1 MQLAEATAE
10 RHVLFVG
17 DVLIPKEEDEVL
29 EQSSVQRAEDLVVE
43 RFTQIHTVHL
53 RADVAGERPELDNVV
68 SHFPLRLCTNASF
81 PAIMRKLA
89 WRRQ

>member
-1 MQLAEATAE
+1 MQLAEVAAE
-10 RHVLFVG
+10 HHVLVVG
-17 DVLIPKEEDEVL
+17 DVLIAKEEDQVL
-29 EQSSVQRAEDLVVE
+29 EQPSMQRAEGLVVE
-43 RFTQIHTVHL
+43 RFTQIHAVHL

-68 SHFPLRLCTNASF
+68 SHLPLRLCTNASF